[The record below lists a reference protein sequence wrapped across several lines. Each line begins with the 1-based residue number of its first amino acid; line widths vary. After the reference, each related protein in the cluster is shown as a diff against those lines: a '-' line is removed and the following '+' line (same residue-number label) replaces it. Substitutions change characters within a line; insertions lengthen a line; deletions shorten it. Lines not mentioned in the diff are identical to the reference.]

1 VNLLTQPLSIPATP
15 RAAGPTTTEL
25 AALVSGIAADGGW
38 RQLLGA
44 AEPGDAWAVPLLRGD
59 SVEVALVSWAPGQ
72 STRAHDHGGALG
84 AWVVLDGELVE
95 DHFDDLS
102 WHARPRRARVGPGVP
117 VESGADRVHV
127 VANPGPGPALTLQ
140 AHTGGNRPA
149 RLPLVGAASII
160 AEAAPWLV
168 SDLSAR

>member
-1 VNLLTQPLSIPATP
+1 LDVLTESLSMPVSIPVSIPAT
-15 RAAGPTTTEL
+15 AEL

-38 RQLLGA
+38 RRLLPGA
-44 AEPGDAWAVPLLRGD
+44 ERAAGWTLPLLRGAG
-59 SVEVALVSWAPGQ
+59 VEVALVSWAPGQ
-72 STRAHDHGGALG
+72 ATRAHDHGGALG

-102 WHARPRRARVGPGVP
+102 WHARPRRTRVAPGVA
-117 VESGADRVHV
+117 VESGAERVHV

-140 AHTGGNRPA
+140 ASTGGSRPA

-160 AEAAPWLV
+160 AEAAPWLPM
-168 SDLSAR
+168 